1 MYVCMYVCMYVL
13 YRSVTSRTLRRR
25 SYSYRGVLPC
35 VGGVYHVCMY
45 YIGL

>member
-1 MYVCMYVCMYVL
+1 MYVL
-13 YRSVTSRTLRRR
+13 YRSVMSRTLSRR

-45 YIGL
+45 VCMYVYMYVCII